1 MSRLA
6 RLSLA
11 NRSVVALLTIAIAVF
26 GWISL
31 GSLKQELIPSLQ
43 IPTAVVV
50 AVDPGSSPQLV
61 EQQVTVPVEQ
71 AVRAVDGVEEVTST
85 SSTGLSTTTV
95 ELTYGSDLDA
105 SAQAL
110 QQAVDRVRTSLP
122 TGVEPTVFTGSL
134 DDFPV
139 VQLAISGGEGMDD
152 AELATLVQDT
162 VVPRF
167 EQIDGVREVTVSGV
181 SDDAVTVTLDLPAL
195 AGAGLSPRA
204 SRRSCRTTASCS
216 PRERSTR
223 ATRRCRSRWAASCP
237 RSRTSSPSRS
247 TARARR

>member
-1 MSRLA
+1 MYRLA

-11 NRSVVALLTIAIAVF
+11 NRAVVALLTIAIAVF

-71 AVRAVDGVEEVTST
+71 AVRAVDGVEKVTST

-95 ELTYGSDLDA
+95 ELTYGGDLDA

-122 TGVEPTVFTGSL
+122 SGVEPTVFTG
-134 DDFPV
+134 
-139 VQLAISGGEGMDD
+139 LARR
-152 AELATLVQDT
+152 L
-162 VVPRF
+162 PRGAAG
-167 EQIDGVREVTVSGV
+167 DLRRRGHVRRR
-181 SDDAVTVTLDLPAL
+181 
-195 AGAGLSPRA
+195 AGD
-204 SRRSCRTTASCS
+204 
-216 PRERSTR
+216 
-223 ATRRCRSRWAASCP
+223 
-237 RSRTSSPSRS
+237 
-247 TARARR
+247 ARAGHRGAALRADRRRP